1 MAYLKQYDKDTARSY
16 VADKE
21 GSWLDRRLVT
31 RCLAR
36 LPRTESIVD
45 VPCGGGRMTT
55 LLAELGFRPAAADVS
70 PAMIDL
76 ARERF
81 NVRRLEIPVEPQDLE
96 KTTWPDGRFDNV
108 LCFRLFHHLPTEEL
122 RAKVIG
128 ELCRVARRRVVLSY
142 LDSRTIRSRRRKR
155 AGSQKKHPALP
166 AEMAAYFARFGFRV
180 TKDVARFPLRSLRML
195 VAER

>member
-1 MAYLKQYDKDTARSY
+1 MAYLKQYDKDLARSY
-16 VADKE
+16 VEDKE

-36 LPRTESIVD
+36 LPRKESIVD

-81 NVRRLEIPVEPQDLE
+81 NARGLEIPVEAQDLE

-122 RAKVIG
+122 RAKVVG
-128 ELCRVARRRVVLSY
+128 ELCRVARRRVLLSY
-142 LDSRTIRSRRRKR
+142 LDARSLRSRRRKR
-155 AGSQKKHPALP
+155 AGSPKKHPALP
-166 AEMAAYFARFGFRV
+166 DEMAGYFQRLGFRV
-180 TKDVARFPLRSLRML
+180 TKDVARFPFRSLRML